1 MKKPTLRPVAE
12 ATTWAMIRNGQNLTI
27 LHGSGTRM
35 SADPSDS
42 GLVQSPRAHPVP
54 GMLQSLGPKRAES
67 GMSSREALREIG
79 SGRSSSKHWRTCGP
93 WSRLA
98 SVLGLARPNR
108 QTRCRARCNPAAVL
122 PQAIAVQALRR
133 VAVSRLQLPHG
144 GFHFV
149 LEGLPFLRLGR
160 LERIER

>member
-1 MKKPTLRPVAE
+1 MGDDKERAEPYHPSWIGHADVRGPVRQRPCTIPKSPSSPWHASVA
-12 ATTWAMIRNGQNLTI
+12 
-27 LHGSGTRM
+27 
-35 SADPSDS
+35 
-42 GLVQSPRAHPVP
+42 RA
-54 GMLQSLGPKRAES
+54 KACES

-98 SVLGLARPNR
+98 SVLGLARHNR